1 MHIIPHLCHL
11 CTTKHGM
18 AKVIAFS
25 SSFQRDFPNPEP
37 IRQFSFARGMI
48 YKTVCWILT
57 IDHYLRENIQQ

>member
-1 MHIIPHLCHL
+1 
-11 CTTKHGM
+11 M

-57 IDHYLRENIQQ
+57 IDHYLRENIKNCIETDQGNALNM